1 MAVTSTLFIHDS
13 PRFVNEALVQ
23 GCNARKGVCALA
35 QEGMRGYNYAML
47 RAVIGVLRLFLA
59 VIVVVCGAFWVFVF
73 ALLRVQ
79 RRGAP
84 LALWVCTWAAR
95 VAMLPFNI
103 RYTCVNADVIRA
115 HRGLILANHITLW
128 DILMLLHVAPM
139 RFMSNIGNKKIP
151 VIGMIAEAIGT
162 VWIDQKS
169 RESRKA
175 ARQAV
180 IDAPK
185 YPPIVLFAEGGVG
198 PAGVLRPF
206 RHGAFEICRD
216 ARVPYLP
223 VAIHYSHGKAF
234 EWLEDQPFHAV
245 FWRIACTPGPIIGTV
260 TALAPELPDPDA
272 DIPALAAQTHRD
284 IARVL
289 GVPPAM

>member
-1 MAVTSTLFIHDS
+1 M
-13 PRFVNEALVQ
+13 
-23 GCNARKGVCALA
+23 
-35 QEGMRGYNYAML
+35 
-47 RAVIGVLRLFLA
+47 RAVLGVIRLLLA
-59 VIVVVCGAFWVFVF
+59 VLVVLFGAFWVLVF
-73 ALLRVQ
+73 ALLRIKRQ
-79 RRGAP
+79 GAP
-84 LALWVCTWAAR
+84 MALWVCTWVAR

-103 RYTCVNADVIRA
+103 RYMCVNPEIIRA
-115 HRGLILANHITLW
+115 HSGLILANHITLW

-139 RFMSNIGNKKIP
+139 RFMSNLGNKKIP
-151 VIGMIAEAIGT
+151 VIGMVAEAIGT
-162 VWIDQKS
+162 VWVDQKN

-185 YPPIVLFAEGGVG
+185 SPPIVLFAEGGIG
-198 PAGVLRPF
+198 PAGVLRAF

-216 ARVPYLP
+216 ARCAYLP

-260 TALAPELPDPDA
+260 TALTPVSPAPDA
-272 DIPALAAQTHRD
+272 DIAALAAQAHRD
-284 IARVL
+284 IAHVL
-289 GVPPAM
+289 GVPPVM